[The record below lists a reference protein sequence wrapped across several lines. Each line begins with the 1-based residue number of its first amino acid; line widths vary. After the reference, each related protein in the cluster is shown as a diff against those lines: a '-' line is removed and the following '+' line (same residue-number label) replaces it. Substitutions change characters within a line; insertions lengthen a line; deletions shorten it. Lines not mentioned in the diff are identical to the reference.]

1 MIKIYLYSKQL
12 KKLFSMKN
20 KNPDLLIPIEFLI
33 SFSLTLLG
41 LSFLGIF
48 INKQKNFIVLMLFFE
63 LMLFS
68 LSILSISFSLF
79 WGDPQGQLFCL
90 LIMAIAV
97 SESALGLGILIAIF
111 RITKRVDFD
120 NLSYLRG

>member
-1 MIKIYLYSKQL
+1 
-12 KKLFSMKN
+12 
-20 KNPDLLIPIEFLI
+20 
-33 SFSLTLLG
+33 
-41 LSFLGIF
+41 
-48 INKQKNFIVLMLFFE
+48 MLFFE

-68 LSILSISFSLF
+68 LSILAISFSLV
-79 WGDPQGQLFCL
+79 WSDPQGQIFAL

-97 SESALGLGILIAIF
+97 SESALGLGLLIAIF